1 MTKYLNL
8 ENHKA
13 KTMDSNE
20 YGLMPD
26 GELYHQVERI
36 EQKRLFKGS
45 LDDLAIIEEE
55 IRIRVKITQQEIFK
69 IGELLMIGKQ
79 ICLERGIG
87 FEQWIIESFD
97 FSKKTAEN
105 FMNIYKNCLGYKPI
119 ALKLP
124 VSILYQIA
132 RPSVSNEL
140 REFLFEQGN
149 IVQIIKNNRISQLV
163 TKWNQGGKDAIEADI
178 IELNR
183 DVYVYNQI
191 NFTFNLGEN
200 ALRILEGLW
209 EKIDKQGKIVFNRF
223 ISDNEQV
230 DREPEVVQAI
240 QCLQDAVGES
250 IQLIEK
256 AREEAQKMH
265 EEYLEKISVEA

>member
-1 MTKYLNL
+1 
-8 ENHKA
+8 
-13 KTMDSNE
+13 
-20 YGLMPD
+20 
-26 GELYHQVERI
+26 
-36 EQKRLFKGS
+36 
-45 LDDLAIIEEE
+45 
-55 IRIRVKITQQEIFK
+55 
-69 IGELLMIGKQ
+69 
-79 ICLERGIG
+79 
-87 FEQWIIESFD
+87 
-97 FSKKTAEN
+97 
-105 FMNIYKNCLGYKPI
+105 LGYKPI